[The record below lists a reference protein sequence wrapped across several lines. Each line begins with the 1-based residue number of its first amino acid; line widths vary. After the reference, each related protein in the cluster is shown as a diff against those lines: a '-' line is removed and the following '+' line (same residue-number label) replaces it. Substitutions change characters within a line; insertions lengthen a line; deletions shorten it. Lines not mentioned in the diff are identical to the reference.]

1 MTPTPTPGLYLP
13 VQGLAYTLLL
23 STPSEM
29 SRTQAAFCLGV
40 GEEGLRSPSGGLCWG
55 RLARV
60 KGCGSGSRRRGVVGG
75 AAAVCVGSGR
85 TDIILYCTYTISV
98 YALILFSRN

>member
-1 MTPTPTPGLYLP
+1 
-13 VQGLAYTLLL
+13 
-23 STPSEM
+23 M
-29 SRTQAAFCLGV
+29 SRTQAAFCHGV
-40 GEEGLRSPSGGLCWG
+40 GEEGLRSPSGGLCGG

-75 AAAVCVGSGR
+75 AAAVCVGGGH

-98 YALILFSRN
+98 YALILFSPN